1 MRVAADA
8 ANNWKGIAMSASS
21 PIVRALAERL
31 DAAMQERAPIGHFAV
46 SESVNTLDEAY
57 AVQSAWTAMRVA
69 RGEKVMGRKI
79 GLTAKAVQEQLGVDQ
94 PDYGTLWQSSFYEA
108 RNGKVTVPASD
119 FIAPRIEGEVAF
131 LIGKPLDRPGVTPA
145 DIIAATEACALGVE
159 IVDSRIADWKIRF
172 FDTIADNA
180 SYGGFTLGPWDSRLR
195 DADLAASG
203 MTIAQNGTQVAE
215 GTGAAVLGGPAI
227 SCAWLANRLQ
237 AFGVSLQPGDVVI
250 SGALMKMI
258 PFKAGDSFVFELA
271 GQPSLC
277 VTIA

>member
-1 MRVAADA
+1 M
-8 ANNWKGIAMSASS
+8 GAS
-21 PIVRALAERL
+21 PLIRTLAEKL
-31 DAAMQERAPIGHFAV
+31 DSAMRAGAPLPHFAISEGV
-46 SESVNTLDEAY
+46 STLADAY
-57 AVQSAWTAMRVA
+57 AVQSEWTAMRVA

-108 RNGKVTVPASD
+108 KNGQVTVPATD
-119 FIAPRIEGEVAF
+119 FISPRIEGEVAF
-131 LIGKPLDRPGVTPA
+131 LIGKKLDRPGITPA

-159 IVDSRIADWKIRF
+159 IVDSRIADWKIKF

-180 SYGGFTLGPWDSRLR
+180 SYGGFTLGPWDRKLR
-195 DADLAASG
+195 DADLAAIG
-203 MTIAQNGTQVAE
+203 MTISQNDIPVAE

-227 SCAWLANRLQ
+227 SCAWLANKLLE
-237 AFGVSLQPGDVVI
+237 FGVSLNPGDVVI

-258 PFKAGDSFVFELA
+258 PFQAGDRFVFDLA
-271 GQPSLC
+271 GQKPLA

>member
-1 MRVAADA
+1 
-8 ANNWKGIAMSASS
+8 MSASS
-21 PIVRALAERL
+21 PVVRTLSEKL
-31 DAAMQERAPIGHFAV
+31 DTAMREKAPIGHFAV

-57 AVQSAWTAMRVA
+57 AVQSAWTAARLA

-108 RNGKVTVPASD
+108 KNGKVTVPASD

-131 LIGKPLDRPGVTPA
+131 LIGKSLNKPNITPA
-145 DIIAATEACALGVE
+145 DVIAATEACALGVE
-159 IVDSRIADWKIRF
+159 IVDSRIADWKIKF

-180 SYGGFTLGPWDSRLR
+180 SYGGFTLGPWDKALK
-195 DADLAASG
+195 DADLAAIG
-203 MTIAQNGTQVAE
+203 MTISQNGTQVAE

-227 SCAWLANRLQ
+227 SCAWLANKLL
-237 AFGVSLQPGDVVI
+237 AFGVSLEPGDVVI

-258 PFKAGDSFVFELA
+258 PFTAGDSFAFNLA
-271 GQPSLC
+271 GQPPLI
-277 VTIA
+277 VAIA

>member
-1 MRVAADA
+1 
-8 ANNWKGIAMSASS
+8 MSTSS
-21 PIVRALAERL
+21 PAIRALAEKL
-31 DAAMQERAPIGHFAV
+31 DSAFREKAPLPPFSI
-46 SESVNTLDEAY
+46 SESVGTLADAY
-57 AVQSAWTAMRVA
+57 AIQSEWTAMRVA

-108 RNGKVTVPASD
+108 KDGKVVVPAGD
-119 FIAPRIEGEVAF
+119 FISPRIEGEVAF
-131 LIGKPLDRPGVTPA
+131 LIGRPLDRPNITPA
-145 DIIAATEACALGVE
+145 DVIAATEACALGVE
-159 IVDSRIADWKIRF
+159 IVDSRIADWKIKF

-180 SYGGFTLGPWDSRLR
+180 SYGGFTLGPWDRKLR
-195 DADLAASG
+195 DADLAAIG
-203 MTIAQNGTQVAE
+203 MTISKNGEAVAE

-258 PFKAGDSFVFELA
+258 PFQAGDRFVFDLA
-271 GQPSLC
+271 GQMPLAI
-277 VTIA
+277 TIA